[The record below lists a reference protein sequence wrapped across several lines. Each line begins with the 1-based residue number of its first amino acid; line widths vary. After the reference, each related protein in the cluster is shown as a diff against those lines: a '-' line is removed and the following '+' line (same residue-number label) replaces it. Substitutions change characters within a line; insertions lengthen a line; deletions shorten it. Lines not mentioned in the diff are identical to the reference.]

1 MRSERISV
9 FVDMVFDSVSVLAK
23 WLQNGIF
30 QLAASSNVPYSEH
43 IGIKC
48 SISGFALMK
57 SDRNFGTVT
66 PADKPYPYAHWM
78 LREIYEQPA
87 TLAATLEQYIDGA
100 GFRTDTC
107 GTTLDWLSH
116 VHGKLLVAASG
127 SSRHAGLFAELVIED
142 LSGIAVD
149 VEYAS
154 EYCYRSERS
163 MTDAAVIVVS
173 QSGETADTLAALRKA
188 NLAGHATLAITN
200 VDHSTM
206 AREATASF
214 PTMAGRERAIPATK
228 SFTAQLLNLYLLA
241 LMSGASVGA
250 ITQSELKLRL
260 EEAAR
265 LPKQIASELV
275 GWDEAMRKVAERYRD
290 AKNFLY
296 LGRGL
301 HYAIAREGALKLK
314 ESAYLHAEG
323 YPSGELKHGPNAL
336 VAEGTPLVMIATV
349 DQADSDSVQ
358 RYEKVL
364 QLIHDMRDQGANV
377 LAIANTG
384 DQAVGTLANH
394 TIYVEERREAL
405 LAICEVIPLQLLSY
419 WMAINNGIDVD
430 HPRNLTKAV
439 LAE

>member
-1 MRSERISV
+1 MTS
-9 FVDMVFDSVSVLAK
+9 
-23 WLQNGIF
+23 
-30 QLAASSNVPYSEH
+30 SSNASPY
-43 IGIKC
+43 C
-48 SISGFALMK
+48 
-57 SDRNFGTVT
+57 
-66 PADKPYPYAHWM
+66 HWM

-87 TLAATLEQYIDGA
+87 TLAATLAQYIEG
-100 GFRTDTC
+100 GTFSQETC
-107 GTTLDWLSH
+107 ASILAWLPNIQS
-116 VHGKLLVAASG
+116 KLIVAASG
-127 SSRHAGLFAELVIED
+127 SSRHAGLYAELVMED

-154 EYCYRSERS
+154 EYCYRSEKS
-163 MTDAAVIVVS
+163 MVDAAVMVIS

-188 NLAGHATLAITN
+188 SMAGHATLAITN
-200 VDHSTM
+200 VDHSSM

-214 PTMAGRERAIPATK
+214 PTVAGRERAIPATK

-241 LMSGASVGA
+241 LMNAAARKAVD
-250 ITQSELKLRL
+250 TSEIAVRLK
-260 EEAAR
+260 EAAQ
-265 LPKQIASELV
+265 LPAQIEAQLS
-275 GWDEAMRKVAERYRD
+275 GWDDAMRQVADEYRA

-301 HYAIAREGALKLK
+301 HYANAREGALKLK

-336 VAEGTPLVMIATV
+336 VAENTPLVMIATV
-349 DQADSDSVQ
+349 DRSDENSVQ

-364 QLIHDMRDQGANV
+364 QLMRDMREQGANV
-377 LAIANTG
+377 LAIANSG
-384 DQAVGTLANH
+384 DEAVGALASR
-394 TIYVEERREAL
+394 TVYVEERREAL

-419 WMAINNGIDVD
+419 WMAVNNGIDVD

>member
-1 MRSERISV
+1 
-9 FVDMVFDSVSVLAK
+9 
-23 WLQNGIF
+23 
-30 QLAASSNVPYSEH
+30 
-43 IGIKC
+43 
-48 SISGFALMK
+48 
-57 SDRNFGTVT
+57 
-66 PADKPYPYAHWM
+66 M

-87 TLAATLEQYIDGA
+87 TLAATLDQYIDSD
-100 GFRTDTC
+100 GFLADTC
-107 GTTLDWLSH
+107 ASTLTWLPSIH
-116 VHGKLLVAASG
+116 TKLVIAASG

-154 EYCYRSERS
+154 EYCYRSEKS
-163 MTDAAVIVVS
+163 MTDAAVLVVS

-206 AREATASF
+206 SREATASF
-214 PTMAGRERAIPATK
+214 PTVAGRERAIPATK

-241 LMSGASVGA
+241 LMNAAARGA
-250 ITQSELKLRL
+250 IDRSELTVRL
-260 EEAAR
+260 MEAAQ
-265 LPKQIASELV
+265 LPRQIQAQLK
-275 GWDEAMRKVAERYRD
+275 GWDDAMREVADEYRQ

-349 DQADSDSVQ
+349 DRADDNSVQ
-358 RYEKVL
+358 RYEKIL
-364 QLIHDMRDQGANV
+364 QLMRDMREQGANV

-384 DQAVGTLANH
+384 DEIVGALASH
-394 TIYVEERREAL
+394 TVYVEERREAL

-419 WMAINNGIDVD
+419 WMAVNNGIDVD